1 MKETWGR
8 VCKKV
13 EVSSVGLIVARKG
26 IVIWC
31 KKHSSLRYYFT
42 GMNLIGERFV
52 KIGVRVIRIVFT
64 TIQI

>member
-1 MKETWGR
+1 MKETRGR

-13 EVSSVGLIVARKG
+13 VVARRR

-31 KKHSSLRYYFT
+31 KKAFIVGLFYRNELDS
-42 GMNLIGERFV
+42 ERFV